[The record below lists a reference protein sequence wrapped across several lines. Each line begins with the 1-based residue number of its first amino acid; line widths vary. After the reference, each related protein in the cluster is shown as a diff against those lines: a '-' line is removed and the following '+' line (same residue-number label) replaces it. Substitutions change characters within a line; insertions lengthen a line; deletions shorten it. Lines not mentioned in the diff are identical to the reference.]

1 MAVAIII
8 ASAYGSITSNNQG
21 SWGGAQG
28 ATTGTIQSVNTQQD
42 IEVYAISGGRGNTYR
57 VSRFFMWFDTSPYP
71 NITAV
76 EYYFPSGGQQGN
88 EEYII
93 DESTAFGGSGGSPLV
108 GNDFNNI
115 QFGQATTGPFQW
127 GNPGIFQVSGGAY
140 AVTLANTGVLNNVV
154 LNFPYDDQNNPPAI
168 GAGGFITWADVV
180 PGEPIDVYIEI
191 TYTPTPTGWTGGS
204 SINGVA
210 LADLG
215 SMNGI
220 PFTDIASINGI

>member
-1 MAVAIII
+1 MAVAVIP

-21 SWGGAQG
+21 TWGGAQG
-28 ATTGTIQSVNTQQD
+28 STTGTIQPVNIQQD
-42 IEVYAISGGRGNTYR
+42 IEVYAVAGSRGNTYR
-57 VSRFFMWFDTSPYP
+57 VSRFFMWFDTSPYS

-76 EYYFPSGGQQGN
+76 DYYFPSGGQAGN

-93 DESTAFGGSGGSPLV
+93 DESFAFGGSGGSALV
-108 GNDFNNI
+108 GNDFPNV
-115 QFGQATTGPFQW
+115 QFGQATTIPFQW
-127 GNPGIFQVSGGAY
+127 SGAGGILQVPGGAY
-140 AVTLANTGVLNNVV
+140 AVTLANTGVLNNAV
-154 LNFPYDDQNNPPAI
+154 LNFPYDDQNNPPTI

-191 TYTPTPTGWTGGS
+191 TYSTGWTGGS
-204 SINGVA
+204 NINGVA

>member
-1 MAVAIII
+1 MAVATIP
-8 ASAYGSITSNNQG
+8 ASAYGSITSNNYGNWGAAQG
-21 SWGGAQG
+21 SA
-28 ATTGTIQSVNTQQD
+28 TGTIQSVITQQD
-42 IEVYAISGGRGNTYR
+42 IEVSAIAGARGNTYR

-76 EYYFPSGGQQGN
+76 EYYFPAGGQAGN
-88 EEYII
+88 AEYIV
-93 DESTAFGGSGGSPLV
+93 DESMAFGGPGAPSPLV
-108 GNDFNNI
+108 GNDFPNV
-115 QFGQATTGPFQW
+115 QFGQPTTGPFQW
-127 GNPGIFQVSGGAY
+127 NAAGGILNVSGTIY
-140 AVTLANTGVLNNVV
+140 AVTLANTGTLNNVIV
-154 LNFPYDDQNNPPAI
+154 DFNYDDLNNPPPVPTTI
-168 GAGGFITWADVV
+168 WADVV

-204 SINGVA
+204 NINGVA

>member
-1 MAVAIII
+1 MAVATIP
-8 ASAYGSITSNNQG
+8 ASAYGSITSNNYGNWGAAQG
-21 SWGGAQG
+21 SA
-28 ATTGTIQSVNTQQD
+28 TGTIQSVITQQD
-42 IEVYAISGGRGNTYR
+42 IEVYAIAGARGNTYR

-76 EYYFPSGGQQGN
+76 EYYFPAGGQAGN
-88 EEYII
+88 AEYII
-93 DESTAFGGSGGSPLV
+93 DESTAFGGPGAPSPLV
-108 GNDFNNI
+108 GNDFPNV
-115 QFGQATTGPFQW
+115 QFGQYTTGPFQW
-127 GNPGIFQVSGGAY
+127 NAAGGILNVPGTVY
-140 AVTLANTGVLNNVV
+140 AVTLANSGTLNNVIV
-154 LNFPYDDQNNPPAI
+154 EFNYDDQNNPPTVPTTI
-168 GAGGFITWADVV
+168 WADVV

-204 SINGVA
+204 NINGVA

>member
-1 MAVAIII
+1 MAQAIII
-8 ASAYGSITSNNQG
+8 ASAYGSITSNNQS
-21 SWGGAQG
+21 SWGNAQG
-28 ATTGTIQSVNTQQD
+28 ATTGTIQSSATQQD
-42 IEVYAISGGRGNTYR
+42 IEVYAVAGGRGNTYR

-76 EYYFPSGGQQGN
+76 EYFFPSGGQQGN

-93 DESTAFGGSGGSPLV
+93 DESTAFGGGGGNPLV
-108 GNDFNNI
+108 GNDFNNV
-115 QFGQATTGPFQW
+115 QFSQATTGPFTW
-127 GNPGIFQVSGGAY
+127 GNPGFFQVSGGTY
-140 AVTLANTGVLNNVV
+140 AVTLANTGVLNNVI
-154 LNFPYDDQNNPPAI
+154 LNFNYDDQNNPPNI
-168 GAGGFITWADVV
+168 GVGGFTTWADVV

-204 SINGVA
+204 NINGVA